1 MRINLLYKMMNRS
14 IQFWAIILAGF
25 FSTHVLGFDLF
36 NPDRSKPATPQI
48 VPPPTLPTLAQ
59 GQLPNPFPRARRPL
73 PAIPKPPK
81 PLLPQKD
88 FVLRG
93 TSLIGKQRSVVL
105 KGPDSKEFIQKLEN
119 DQRTPI
125 AGYPDYYLL
134 NVTAREIQ
142 LEYPTDAPCRTDNPQ
157 QGLKCNKEDN
167 GKTVVL
173 SLKQQQALPPRPVTP
188 TPQPS
193 SAQSPV
199 AAGSRPSPTT
209 LDEIRARREEARKKR
224 EELYKNFQRRVIKD
238 EEVPP
243 GMRVVRTPFGDRLV
257 PIQQNRE

>member
-1 MRINLLYKMMNRS
+1 MNRT
-14 IQFWAIILAGF
+14 IQLWALILSGL
-25 FSTHVLGFDLF
+25 FSSHTLGFDLF
-36 NPDRSKPATPQI
+36 NPDRGKPTPTVPQI
-48 VPPPTLPTLAQ
+48 VPPPTLPTSARG
-59 GQLPNPFPRARRPL
+59 GQLPEPFPRARKPL
-73 PAIPKPPK
+73 PPIPKPPK

-88 FVLRG
+88 FILRG

-105 KGPDSKEFIQKLEN
+105 KGPDSKEFIQKLED

-134 NVTAREIQ
+134 SVNAREIQ

-157 QGLKCNKEDN
+157 QGIKCNKEDN

-173 SLKQQQALPPRPVTP
+173 SLQRQQALPPRPVAP
-188 TPQPS
+188 AARSS
-193 SAQSPV
+193 SAQSP
-199 AAGSRPSPTT
+199 ATTATGSKRPATT
-209 LDEIRARREEARKKR
+209 LEEIRARREEARKKR

-238 EEVPP
+238 EDVPP

-257 PIQQNRE
+257 PIRK

>member
-1 MRINLLYKMMNRS
+1 MMNRS
-14 IQFWAIILAGF
+14 IQLGAIILAGF
-25 FSTHVLGFDLF
+25 CSTHVLGFDLF
-36 NPDRSKPATPQI
+36 NPDRGKPQPSKIA
-48 VPPPTLPTLAQ
+48 PPPTFPTLAL
-59 GQLPNPFPRARRPL
+59 GQLPNPFPRARKPL
-73 PAIPKPPK
+73 PPIPKPPK

-134 NVTAREIQ
+134 NVNAREIQ
-142 LEYPTDAPCRTDNPQ
+142 VEYPVDAPCRTDNPQ
-157 QGLKCNKEDN
+157 QGIKCNKEDN
-167 GKTVVL
+167 GKTVAL
-173 SLKQQQALPPRPVTP
+173 SLQRQQALPPRPVP
-188 TPQPS
+188 IPPPSQPS
-193 SAQSPV
+193 PVPSPV
-199 AAGSRPSPTT
+199 AADSTPPPTT
-209 LDEIRARREEARKKR
+209 LDEIRARREEARQKR

-257 PIQQNRE
+257 PIQQ

>member
-1 MRINLLYKMMNRS
+1 MSINLLYKMMNRS
-14 IQFWAIILAGF
+14 IQLGAILVGV

-36 NPDRSKPATPQI
+36 NPDRGMPAPSQIAPTPTI
-48 VPPPTLPTLAQ
+48 PTLAQ
-59 GQLPNPFPRARRPL
+59 GQLPNPFPRARKPL
-73 PAIPKPPK
+73 PPIPKPPK

-125 AGYPDYYLL
+125 TGYPDYYLL
-134 NVTAREIQ
+134 GVNAREIQ
-142 LEYPTDAPCRTDNPQ
+142 LEYPADAPCRTDNPQ
-157 QGLKCNKEDN
+157 QGIKCNKEDN
-167 GKTVVL
+167 GKTVAL
-173 SLKQQQALPPRPVTP
+173 SLQRQQALPPRPVSIP
-188 TPQPS
+188 PPQPS
-193 SAQSPV
+193 PAQSPV
-199 AAGSRPSPTT
+199 AAGSTPPLTT

-257 PIQQNRE
+257 PMQQ

>member
-1 MRINLLYKMMNRS
+1 MMNRS
-14 IQFWAIILAGF
+14 IQLWAIMLAGF

-36 NPDRSKPATPQI
+36 NPDRGMPAPQI
-48 VPPPTLPTLAQ
+48 APPPTLPTLAQ
-59 GQLPNPFPRARRPL
+59 GQLPNPFPRARKPL
-73 PAIPKPPK
+73 PSIPKPPK

-105 KGPDSKEFIQKLEN
+105 KGPDSKEFIQKLET

-125 AGYPDYYLL
+125 TGYPDYYLL
-134 NVTAREIQ
+134 NVNAREIQ
-142 LEYPTDAPCRTDNPQ
+142 VEYPADAPCRTDNPQ
-157 QGLKCNKEDN
+157 QGIKCNKEDN
-167 GKTVVL
+167 GKTVAL
-173 SLKQQQALPPRPVTP
+173 SLQRQQALPPRPVP
-188 TPQPS
+188 IPPPPQPLPM
-193 SAQSPV
+193 QSPV
-199 AAGSRPSPTT
+199 AAGSTLPPTT

-257 PIQQNRE
+257 PIQQ